1 MSSMPGDTAGDIGVD
16 ADARRALTLICLS
29 VLLASAPWF
38 SGTAAAADLRIA
50 WQLDDAHV
58 AWLTGSVQLGFVAG
72 TFLFAALNLSDVF
85 RPRHVYV
92 VAALA
97 AASSNLAFALAAT
110 GLPSALA
117 LRFATGVCLA
127 GVYPVAMKIV
137 ASWFRSGLGWRL
149 GLMVGAL
156 GIGTATPY
164 LVRAVGPG
172 LPWRAVVV
180 AGSLLGLLG
189 AGLMA
194 LVGRDGPH
202 APARARFEPRV
213 APRLF
218 RIPGYRWTAL
228 GYFGHMGELYCVW
241 GLTPIFLRE
250 VGAFGGT
257 GGTAQA
263 ATSIL
268 WLAFATVAIGALGCA
283 AGGWISRTIGE
294 RRVALVSLCASG
306 LCCLASV
313 AGPHLPSWAL
323 VGLFLVWGVTVVAD
337 SPQFSA
343 LAVRYAPREYVG
355 TALTLQNGIGFLI
368 TVGSLQLVP
377 WLASRWGWRFAF
389 APLAASAFLGAVAM
403 ARLGAIERR
412 GAGESR

>member
-1 MSSMPGDTAGDIGVD
+1 
-16 ADARRALTLICLS
+16 
-29 VLLASAPWF
+29 
-38 SGTAAAADLRIA
+38 
-50 WQLDDAHV
+50 
-58 AWLTGSVQLGFVAG
+58 
-72 TFLFAALNLSDVF
+72 
-85 RPRHVYV
+85 
-92 VAALA
+92 
-97 AASSNLAFALAAT
+97 
-110 GLPSALA
+110 LPSALA

-156 GIGTATPY
+156 GVGTAMPY
-164 LVRAVGPG
+164 LVRAVAPD
-172 LPWRAVVV
+172 LPWRGVV
-180 AGSLLGLLG
+180 AAGSILGLCG

-202 APARARFEPRV
+202 APARARFEPRA

-241 GLTPIFLRE
+241 GLTPVFLRE
-250 VGAFGGT
+250 IGAFGAT
-257 GGTAQA
+257 TQA
-263 ATSIL
+263 TQSTL

-283 AGGWISRTIGE
+283 AGGWISRAVGE

-306 LCCLASV
+306 LCSLASIAAPRMPPGILV
-313 AGPHLPSWAL
+313 A
-323 VGLFLVWGVTVVAD
+323 LFLVWGVTVVAD

-355 TALTLQNGIGFLI
+355 TALTLQNGVGFLI

-377 WLASRWGWRFAF
+377 WLASGWGWRYAF
-389 APLAASAFLGAVAM
+389 APLGVSAFLGAVAM
-403 ARLGAIERR
+403 ARLGALERR
-412 GAGESR
+412 GSIPSG